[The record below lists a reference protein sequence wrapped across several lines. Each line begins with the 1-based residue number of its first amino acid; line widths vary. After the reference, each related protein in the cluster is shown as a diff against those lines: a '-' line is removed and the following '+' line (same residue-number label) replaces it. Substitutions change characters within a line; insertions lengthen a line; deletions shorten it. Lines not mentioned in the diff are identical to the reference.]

1 LAFGSGGGSLA
12 PLNGGG
18 GRGGAPN
25 GGRGGGGGGRPP
37 PGFIDDE
44 GNGGGIG
51 GPKPGN
57 GPGGGGGGGGGGP
70 PPDLNGSAG
79 GPQNGG
85 GGGGGGGGA
94 FGGGSKTVD
103 EFVLFD
109 NNSVLSRFIN
119 ISSISDAISFGTFCF
134 NSSNASSVHFNFVFR
149 VCTLASSSCFSDIAF
164 SNFFASKLV
173 SLPLKLEFSADELF
187 KTSIIYIYV
196 IKYKS
201 SGNRKKNKIF
211 TYY

>member
-1 LAFGSGGGSLA
+1 VFGSGGGSLA

-18 GRGGAPN
+18 GGGGAPN
-25 GGRGGGGGGRPP
+25 GGRGGGGGGGPP

-57 GPGGGGGGGGGGP
+57 GPGGGGGGGGGGGP

-85 GGGGGGGGA
+85 GGGGGGGGGA
-94 FGGGSKTVD
+94 FGGGSSTVD

-119 ISSISDAISFGTFCF
+119 ISSISDAISFGTFFF

-164 SNFFASKLV
+164 SNFLASKLV

-187 KTSIIYIYV
+187 KTSF
-196 IKYKS
+196 
-201 SGNRKKNKIF
+201 IF
-211 TYY
+211 TLMSLSINLVKIEKKK